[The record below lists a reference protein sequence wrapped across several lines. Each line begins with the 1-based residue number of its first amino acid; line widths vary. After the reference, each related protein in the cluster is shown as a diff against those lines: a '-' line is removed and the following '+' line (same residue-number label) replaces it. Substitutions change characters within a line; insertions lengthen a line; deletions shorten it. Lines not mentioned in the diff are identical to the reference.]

1 MLILYTCTWIPVL
14 DNAGAVVT
22 SYRIILYPVK
32 GEASNH
38 DPEKN
43 TKCLCGKNPEFLRLM
58 NFVL

>member
-32 GEASNH
+32 DEASNH
-38 DPEKN
+38 EPEKKI
-43 TKCLCGKNPEFLRLM
+43 KCTLWKKTQ
-58 NFVL
+58 NF